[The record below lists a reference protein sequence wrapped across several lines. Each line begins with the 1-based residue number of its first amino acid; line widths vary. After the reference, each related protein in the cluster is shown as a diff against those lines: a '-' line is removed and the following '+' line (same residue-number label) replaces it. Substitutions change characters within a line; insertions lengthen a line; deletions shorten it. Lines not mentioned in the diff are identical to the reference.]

1 MPPVIPTISINE
13 KDKSDIAKA
22 ISLPTPAFAKK
33 NMVVA
38 SLNPRPP
45 KEIGNRAIAPI
56 MGIKIK
62 K

>member
-1 MPPVIPTISINE
+1 MPPITPKIRIKK
-13 KDKSDIAKA
+13 KDTSDIAKA
-22 ISLPTPAFAKK
+22 ISLLTPAFAKK

-45 KEIGNRAIAPI
+45 NEMGNKVIAPI
-56 MGIKIK
+56 MGTKIK

>member
-1 MPPVIPTISINE
+1 MPPIIPNINIKKKE
-13 KDKSDIAKA
+13 TSDIAKA
-22 ISLPTPAFAKK
+22 ISLLTPAFAKN

-45 KEIGNRAIAPI
+45 NDMGNKVIAPI

>member
-1 MPPVIPTISINE
+1 MPPITPNINIKR
-13 KDKSDIAKA
+13 KDTSDMAKA
-22 ISLPTPAFAKK
+22 ISLLTPAFAKK

-45 KEIGNRAIAPI
+45 NDIGSKVMAPI

>member
-1 MPPVIPTISINE
+1 MPPIIPNINIKKKE
-13 KDKSDIAKA
+13 TSDIAKA
-22 ISLPTPAFAKK
+22 RSLLTPALAKK
-33 NMVVA
+33 KTVVA

-45 KEIGNRAIAPI
+45 NDMGSKVIAQI